1 MKKPTTSTPH
11 DAVFKKFLSHP
22 ETTRDFLDTYLPAS
36 LREHCDLNTLKL
48 ESGSFIEE
56 DLRASYSDVLWSL
69 KTRTGKGYIYALI
82 EHQSSPDAHM
92 AFRMMRYA
100 IAAMQSHLDAGNK
113 TLPLVVPILFYHG
126 VASPYPF
133 SLCWLDEFDDS
144 ETARQLYGA
153 AFPLV
158 DITVVSDDEIMQH
171 RRMAL
176 LELVQKHIRERDLMV
191 LVDKLVA
198 LLIKGHAND
207 SQVETLFNYL
217 VQSGSAPRFE
227 AFIREVALRVPQH
240 KERLMTI
247 AECLRESGRR
257 TGHLNGLQEGLQKG
271 LLEGKLEGKKDE
283 ALRIAHAMLE
293 KGIDR
298 ELVLM
303 ITGLSIDE
311 LTAHS
316 D

>member
-1 MKKPTTSTPH
+1 MKKSTTSTPH
-11 DAVFKKFLSHP
+11 DAVFKRFLAHP
-22 ETTRDFLDTYLPAS
+22 ETARDFLDIWLPES
-36 LREHCDLNTLKL
+36 LRDLCKLDTLKL
-48 ESGSFIEE
+48 ESGSFVEE

-69 KTRTGKGYIYALI
+69 QTTKGNGYIYALI

-92 AFRMMRYA
+92 AFRLMRYA
-100 IAAMQSHLDAGNK
+100 IAAMQRHLDAGYK

-126 VASPYPF
+126 VESPYPF
-133 SLCWLDEFDDS
+133 SLSWLDEFA
-144 ETARQLYGA
+144 EPEIARQLYDA
-153 AFPLV
+153 PFPLV

-176 LELVQKHIRERDLMV
+176 LELVQKHIRERDLTL
-191 LVDKLVA
+191 LVDKLTV
-198 LLIKGHAND
+198 LLVKEHAND
-207 SQVETLFNYL
+207 SQIETLFNYL
-217 VQSGSAPRFE
+217 LQSGSATRFE
-227 AFIREVALRVPQH
+227 VFIRRLAGRVPQH

-257 TGHLNGLQEGLQKG
+257 RG
-271 LLEGKLEGKKDE
+271 LLEGKLEGKQDE

-298 ELVLM
+298 ELVLI
-303 ITGLSIDE
+303 ITGLSLDE
-311 LTAHS
+311 LAAHS

>member
-1 MKKPTTSTPH
+1 MKKNTTSIPH

-22 ETTRDFLDTYLPAS
+22 ETARDFLDIYLPAP
-36 LREHCDLNTLKL
+36 LRELCDLNTLKL

-56 DLRASYSDVLWSL
+56 DLRASYSGVLWSL

-92 AFRMMRYA
+92 AFRLMRYA
-100 IAAMQSHLDAGNK
+100 IAAMQNHLDAGHK
-113 TLPLVVPILFYHG
+113 KLPLVVPILFYHG
-126 VASPYPF
+126 VTSPYPF
-133 SLCWLDEFDDS
+133 SLCWLDEFDDP

-158 DITVVSDDEIMQH
+158 DITMVSDDEIMQH
-171 RRMAL
+171 RQMAL

-227 AFIREVALRVPQH
+227 AFIRKVALCVPQH

-247 AECLRESGRR
+247 AECLRESGHRS
-257 TGHLNGLQEGLQKG
+257 GLQEGLQKG
-271 LLEGKLEGKKDE
+271 LLEGKQEE
-283 ALRIAHAMLE
+283 ALRIAQAMLE

-298 ELVLM
+298 ELVLI
-303 ITGLSIDE
+303 ITGLSFDD

>member
-1 MKKPTTSTPH
+1 MKNPTTSTPH
-11 DAVFKKFLSHP
+11 DAVFKKFLNHP
-22 ETTRDFLDTYLPAS
+22 ETARDFLDTYLPAS
-36 LREHCDLNTLKL
+36 LRELCDLNTLKL

-56 DLRASYSDVLWSL
+56 DLRVSYSDVLWSL

-227 AFIREVALRVPQH
+227 AFIREVARRVPRH

-257 TGHLNGLQEGLQKG
+257 TG

-283 ALRIAHAMLE
+283 ALRIAHVMLE

>member
-22 ETTRDFLDTYLPAS
+22 ETARDFIESYLPAP
-36 LREHCDLNTLKL
+36 LRELCDLNTLKL
-48 ESGSFIEE
+48 EPGSFIEE

-100 IAAMQSHLDAGNK
+100 IAAMQNHLDAGHK

-126 VASPYPF
+126 VASPYPY
-133 SLCWLDEFDDS
+133 SLCWLDEFDDP

-153 AFPLV
+153 GFPLV

-171 RRMAL
+171 RRVAL

-257 TGHLNGLQEGLQKG
+257 TGHYSGLQEGLQKG
-271 LLEGKLEGKKDE
+271 KIEGKQDE

-298 ELVLM
+298 ELVLI
-303 ITGLSIDE
+303 ITGLSLDE
-311 LTAHS
+311 LAAHS

>member
-1 MKKPTTSTPH
+1 MKKKNSTPTPH
-11 DAVFKKFLSHP
+11 DATFRQFLTQP
-22 ETTRDFLDTYLPAS
+22 DIARDFMELHLPAE
-36 LREHCDLNTLKL
+36 LQAICDLSTLKL
-48 ESGSFIEE
+48 ESGSFIED
-56 DLRASYSDVLWSL
+56 DLRQYFSDVLYSL
-69 KTRTGKGYIYALI
+69 KTTAGDGYVHVLI
-82 EHQSSPDAHM
+82 EHQSSPDKHM
-92 AFRMMRYA
+92 AFRLIRYA
-100 IAAMQSHLDAGNK
+100 VAAMQRHLEAGHK
-113 TLPLVVPILFYHG
+113 KLPLVIPVLFYTG
-126 VASPYPF
+126 KRSPYPY
-133 SLCWLDEFDDS
+133 SIRWLDEFDDP
-144 ETARQLYGA
+144 ETARQLYGS

-191 LVDKLVA
+191 LVDNLVA
-198 LLIKGHAND
+198 LLVKGYAND

-217 VQSGSAPRFE
+217 MQSGSAPRFE

-257 TGHLNGLQEGLQKG
+257 RG
-271 LLEGKLEGKKDE
+271 LLEGKLEGKQDE

-298 ELVLM
+298 ELVLI
-303 ITGLSIDE
+303 ITGLSSDE
-311 LTAHS
+311 LTASS